1 MGGVDLVWA
10 PGTASHLDLEWE
22 MPLRALFFE
31 KLGAFCRVIKFDKRG
46 TGLSDRPIRMA
57 TLEER
62 ADDIRAVI
70 DAEKV
75 ERARRPLTPG
85 SVAGVARRTTRR
97 VVRRSTLYVPAL
109 PPACVRV
116 NVNGMT
122 LSQCGGVYYQPYGGR
137 YVVVYVD

>member
-1 MGGVDLVWA
+1 
-10 PGTASHLDLEWE
+10 

-75 ERARRPLTPG
+75 ERASLF
-85 SVAGVARRTTRR
+85 GV
-97 VVRRSTLYVPAL
+97 SE
-109 PPACVRV
+109 
-116 NVNGMT
+116 G
-122 LSQCGGVYYQPYGGR
+122 
-137 YVVVYVD
+137 

>member
-1 MGGVDLVWA
+1 MLQLRRVERLQTRGLRASVDLCPLSRLRNEMTPRTKYARSGDVAIAYQVWGRGPVDLVWA

-62 ADDIRAVI
+62 SDDIRAVM

-75 ERARRPLTPG
+75 AVSYTHLTLP
-85 SVAGVARRTTRR
+85 TILR
-97 VVRRSTLYVPAL
+97 V
-109 PPACVRV
+109 
-116 NVNGMT
+116 
-122 LSQCGGVYYQPYGGR
+122 
-137 YVVVYVD
+137 